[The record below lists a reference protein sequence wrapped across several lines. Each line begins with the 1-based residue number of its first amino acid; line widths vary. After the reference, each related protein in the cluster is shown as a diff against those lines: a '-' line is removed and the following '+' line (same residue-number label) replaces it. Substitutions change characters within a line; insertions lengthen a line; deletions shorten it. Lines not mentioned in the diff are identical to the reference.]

1 MIEIEF
7 YNFSKKSNS
16 TARPNNGTVI
26 SCELKRETTFQSP
39 SFLIR
44 YDMND
49 FLSFNYCKWKDHY
62 YFINEV
68 TSINANQIEVSCRED
83 VLATYKEEIG
93 NYTCVIERSSHQSL
107 LYPDA
112 LYLSDDSWKK
122 DATIIADPVGLFPNG
137 YSGNFIVRTT
147 SSDGITLYYMT
158 QEQLDDL
165 LSFMWSDGSWG
176 DALNDAFTKLF
187 FDPFKY
193 ILSID
198 WCPILIGNFLH
209 LTDTVKLGFWDS
221 KVNGEVIGGVN
232 VPSVNFSYDI
242 GITNSRYNKY
252 QFQYWNSNFSRYF
265 VKLPFIGVV
274 QIDITKT
281 ANDQLT
287 ADYYYDAVT
296 GLCEVW
302 LRSGQNDL
310 AHFQTRLSIPI
321 QIGFAT
327 NNPSNILNGATN
339 TGVQLVTGNV
349 MGTIS
354 SGLESIKGAF
364 SPDSSVIGS
373 NGSINGILNNKNAAQ
388 YTYTCSSIVPYP
400 NTEGYADGNRR
411 KINTLSGY
419 VKCRNA
425 SVSINGYSG
434 DQESV
439 NMFLNTGFYYE

>member
-147 SSDGITLYYMT
+147 SSEGITLYYMT
-158 QEQLDDL
+158 QKQLDDL

-232 VPSVNFSYDI
+232 TPSVNFSYDI

-287 ADYYYDAVT
+287 ADYYYDAVS

-310 AHFQTRLSIPI
+310 AHFQTKLSVPI

-327 NNPSNILNGATN
+327 NNPSNILNGASN